1 MDMPTCRCGAKLLKF
16 TEMPGMVTH
25 WVCEVCSH
33 SNWACTC
40 LTKEEISM
48 QKEQLNTQSMFWWQE
63 AFKMWLERLAL
74 TN

>member
-1 MDMPTCRCGAKLLKF
+1 
-16 TEMPGMVTH
+16 
-25 WVCEVCSH
+25 
-33 SNWACTC
+33 
-40 LTKEEISM
+40 M